1 MMASSIGILE
11 GKVAL
16 VTGAA
21 QGIGE
26 GIARRFAA
34 EGAAVV
40 CADLRDPSAIAQSLP
55 TTAVAVEV
63 DIVDAQAVEA
73 LIAEAI
79 ERFGRLDVLVNNA
92 ALGHPIGPL
101 LDVDVEPIRRTIE
114 VNILGTFFVSRA
126 AGRVMREQRAGR
138 IVNIAS
144 QFGRQAAANF
154 GPYSASKAAVI
165 SLTQSF
171 ALELAEFGIT
181 VNAILPGTIRTP
193 AAHELAR
200 ILAGEDVDLDAYF
213 DTYAH
218 ESIPVGRIGTPA
230 DVAAMAAWL
239 ATDDASFTTGAALN
253 VTGGES
259 LF

>member
-1 MMASSIGILE
+1 MNLLKGRI
-11 GKVAL
+11 AL

-34 EGAAVV
+34 EGATVV
-40 CADLRDPSAIAQSLP
+40 CADLHDPSAVAQSLSGD
-55 TTAVAVEV
+55 AVAVEV
-63 DIVDAQAVEA
+63 DIVDAQAVDGVVA
-73 LIAEAI
+73 QIV
-79 ERFGRLDVLVNNA
+79 ERLGRLDVLVNNA
-92 ALGHPIGPL
+92 AVGYPIAPL
-101 LDVDVEPIRRTIE
+101 LEADDETVRRTIE

-126 AGRVMREQRAGR
+126 VGLVMREQHWGR

-144 QFGRQAAANF
+144 QFGKQAAANF
-154 GPYSASKAAVI
+154 GPYSATKAAVI
-165 SLTQSF
+165 SLTQSL
-171 ALELAEFGIT
+171 ALELAEYGIT

-200 ILAGEDVDLDAYF
+200 ILAGAEVDLDAYF
-213 DTYAH
+213 ETYARD
-218 ESIPVGRIGTPA
+218 SIPVGRIGTPA

-259 LF
+259 IFF